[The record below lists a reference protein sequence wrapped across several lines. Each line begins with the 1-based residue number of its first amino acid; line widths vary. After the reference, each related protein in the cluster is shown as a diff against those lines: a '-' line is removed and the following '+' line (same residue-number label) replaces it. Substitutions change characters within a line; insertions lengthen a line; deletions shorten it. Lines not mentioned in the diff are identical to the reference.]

1 MQQKHAKD
9 PSQFSIN
16 EFKGSA
22 KPLLADQKKIR
33 DEENDLQGV
42 LSSSVKSGAGQD
54 NPYREASEQGDDEE
68 KPNRSYLIWA
78 FLGAVLIALA
88 SMIRGVEASEPFPAK
103 FTFSLCYFILS
114 ASSILYLRW
123 KGGSDFRYPWY
134 RCVVAS

>member
-42 LSSSVKSGAGQD
+42 LSSSVKSGAG
-54 NPYREASEQGDDEE
+54 
-68 KPNRSYLIWA
+68 
-78 FLGAVLIALA
+78 
-88 SMIRGVEASEPFPAK
+88 
-103 FTFSLCYFILS
+103 
-114 ASSILYLRW
+114 
-123 KGGSDFRYPWY
+123 
-134 RCVVAS
+134 